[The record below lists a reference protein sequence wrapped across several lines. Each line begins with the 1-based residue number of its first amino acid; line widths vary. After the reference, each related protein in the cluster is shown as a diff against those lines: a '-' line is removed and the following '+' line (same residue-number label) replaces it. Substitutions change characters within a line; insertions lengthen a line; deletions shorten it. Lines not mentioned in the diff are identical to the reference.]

1 MNRLEVIS
9 RHLDAPNRPL
19 LSEAITRELCGW
31 VLVNVTREDAVNPKH
46 SLKGKTI
53 FITGGSRG
61 IGLAIALAA
70 AREGANIVLAAKT
83 TEPQPNLEGT
93 IYTAATEVEKA
104 GGKALAVK
112 CDVRDE
118 KSVEDAVKLAVDTF
132 GGLDILVNNA
142 SAISM
147 TGTLETTMKKYDLL
161 HSVDGRATFLVSQ
174 KCIPHLL
181 ESAKRGRNPHIL
193 MISPPLDMD
202 QRWFL
207 NHTAYTAAKMTMSM
221 HVLGMSGEVSVS
233 FSSIADTNSNISL
246 RIAVSL

>member
-1 MNRLEVIS
+1 MANHSQL
-9 RHLDAPNRPL
+9 A
-19 LSEAITRELCGW
+19 RELCGW
-31 VLVNVTREDAVNPKH
+31 VIVNVTREDCLDPKH
-46 SLKGKTI
+46 SLKGKTV

-61 IGLAIALAA
+61 IGLAIGIAA
-70 AREGANIVLAAKT
+70 GREGANVVLAAKT
-83 TEPQPNLEGT
+83 TDPQPNLEGT
-93 IYTAATEVEKA
+93 IFTAAAAVEKA

-118 KSVEDAVKLAVDTF
+118 ASVEEAIKTAVDKF
-132 GGLDILVNNA
+132 GGIDILINNA

-147 TGTLETTMKKYDLL
+147 TGTLETSMKKYDLL

-181 ESAKRGRNPHIL
+181 ESAKKGRNPHIM

-207 NHTAYTAAKMTMSM
+207 NHTAYSAAKMTMSM
-221 HVLGMSGEVSVS
+221 HVLGLSGEVSGFFCGIV
-233 FSSIADTNSNISL
+233 
-246 RIAVSL
+246 